1 MDTMRPAAEVLE
13 EFGVPF
19 EIDVVSAHRT
29 PLKMVEYAKTARDR
43 GLCVIIAGA
52 GGAAHLPGMVASLTT
67 VPIIG
72 VPVPTRALN
81 GVDSL
86 YSIVQ
91 MPAGIP
97 VATVAIGNSRNAGIL
112 AVQILSLVDPSYVD
126 MLESFRQRQSEMVEE
141 MSNHVRLQFPSA

>member
-1 MDTMRPAAEVLE
+1 
-13 EFGVPF
+13 
-19 EIDVVSAHRT
+19 
-29 PLKMVEYAKTARDR
+29 MVEYAKTARDR

-72 VPVPTRALN
+72 VPVPTRALS

-126 MLESFRQRQSEMVEE
+126 MLENFRQRQSEMVEE